1 MSTPIQLS
9 PEEQQ
14 AIQMLQMTQP
24 EAFQRIVKNG
34 TVNIN
39 EVLEWYQRFILKL
52 EIAKARRKQDYIDI
66 EVKPIEIKEEK
77 K

>member
-52 EIAKARRKQDYIDI
+52 EIAKAKRKQDYIDI
-66 EVKPIEIKEEK
+66 EVKPIEIKEK